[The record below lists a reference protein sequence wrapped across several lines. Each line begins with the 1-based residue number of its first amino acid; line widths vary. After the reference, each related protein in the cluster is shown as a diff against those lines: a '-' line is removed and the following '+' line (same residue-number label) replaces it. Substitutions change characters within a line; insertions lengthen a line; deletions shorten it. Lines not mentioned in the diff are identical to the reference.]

1 MKTHYPPGPRD
12 WFFGLTIGLRS
23 LREPLAFLQ
32 EMARTYGDIA
42 YVRVGPYRTYVL
54 NHPNLIREVLVTR
67 GKSFCKWEAQKRVFR
82 KIDGNGLINTEGEF
96 WLRQRRLIQKAFQ
109 QRRLGGY
116 ADTAVELTRRRLDRW
131 TAGTALNLDRELSE
145 LALEIVGETLF
156 GVDLR
161 DHVAWLSETAE
172 VLRDTF
178 IREFLAPVPLPDWL
192 PLPSKRRMRRAIR
205 DLDAFI
211 TGIIR
216 DRRASGEDKGDLL
229 SMLLLAVDDQGD
241 GTGMTDQ
248 QARDEAVTLFN
259 GGHDSTSAA
268 LAWTCYFIARY
279 PDVQESL
286 RAEVE
291 AVLGERPAVLADLP
305 RLAFADRVVKESLRI
320 YPPTTALFTRQA
332 VTEVEIGGYQL
343 ARGSLVATSPY
354 VTQRDPRWFP
364 EPERF
369 DPDRFGPGR
378 VEAIPEYAYFPFGA
392 GPHVCIGNT
401 FAMMEITLVVA
412 TVVQRFQLELMPGQE
427 AIVPEL
433 KVSLRP
439 KGGVWVKP
447 VPRRTGRDD
456 KRSSSPTSDVSHR
469 G

>member
-23 LREPLAFLQ
+23 LREPLTFLQ
-32 EMARTYGDIA
+32 EMARDYGDIA
-42 YVRVGPYRTYVL
+42 YVRVGPYQSYVI
-54 NHPNLIREVLVTR
+54 NHPNLIREVLVTK
-67 GKSFCKWEAQKRVFR
+67 GKSFGKWEAQKRVFR
-82 KIDGNGLINTEGEF
+82 KIDGNGLINSEGDF

-109 QRRLGGY
+109 HRRLGRY
-116 ADTAVELTRRRLDRW
+116 AETVVELTRRRLDRW
-131 TAGTALNLDRELSE
+131 TAGAAINLDREMSE
-145 LALEIVGETLF
+145 LALEIAGETLF

-161 DHVAWLSETAE
+161 DRAAWLGETAE
-172 VLRDTF
+172 VLRETF

-205 DLDAFI
+205 NLDTFI
-211 TGIIR
+211 TGTIR

-229 SMLLLAVDDQGD
+229 SMLLLAVDEQGD

-259 GGHDSTSAA
+259 GSHDSTSAG

-279 PDVQESL
+279 PGVQERL
-286 RAEVE
+286 RDELE
-291 AVLGERPAVLADLP
+291 TVLGGRVATFEDLP
-305 RLAFADRVVKESLRI
+305 RLTFADTVVKESLRLC
-320 YPPTTALFTRQA
+320 PPTAALFTRQA
-332 VTEVEIGGYQL
+332 LTEVEIGGYRL
-343 ARGSLVATSPY
+343 ARGSLVAISPY

-364 EPERF
+364 EPECF

-378 VEAIPEYAYFPFGA
+378 VEDIPEYAYLPFGA

-412 TVVQRFQLELMPGQE
+412 TLVQRFHIELTPGQE
-427 AIVPEL
+427 NLLPEL

-447 VPRRTGRDD
+447 IARLPAAPAGA
-456 KRSSSPTSDVSHR
+456 HA
-469 G
+469 

>member
-23 LREPLAFLQ
+23 LREPLPFLQ

-42 YVRVGPYRTYVL
+42 YVRVGPYHSYLV
-54 NHPNLIREVLVTR
+54 NHPSLIREVLVTK
-67 GKSFCKWEAQKRVFR
+67 GKSFRKWEAQKRVFR
-82 KIDGNGLINTEGEF
+82 KIDGNGLINSEGEF

-109 QRRLGGY
+109 HRRFGRY
-116 ADTAVELTRRRLDRW
+116 AERVVELTRRRLDHW
-131 TAGTALNLDRELSE
+131 TAGTALNLDREMSE
-145 LALEIVGETLF
+145 LALEIAGETLF

-161 DHVAWLSETAE
+161 EKAAWLGETAE
-172 VLRDTF
+172 VLRETF

-192 PLPSKRRMRRAIR
+192 PLPSKRRMRRAIK

-229 SMLLLAVDDQGD
+229 SMLLLAVDEQGD

-259 GGHDSTSAA
+259 AGHDSTSAA
-268 LAWTCYFIARY
+268 LAWTCYFIARS
-279 PDVQESL
+279 PGVQERL
-286 RAEVE
+286 RKELE
-291 AVLGERPAVLADLP
+291 AVLGERVATLEDLP
-305 RLAFADRVVKESLRI
+305 RLTFADTVVKESLRLC
-320 YPPTTALFTRQA
+320 PPTSALFVRQA
-332 VTEVEIGGYQL
+332 LTEVEIGDYQL
-343 ARGSLVATSPY
+343 ARGSLVSLSPY

-378 VEAIPEYAYFPFGA
+378 VEDIPEYAYFPFGA
-392 GPHVCIGNT
+392 GPHVCVGNT

-412 TVVQRFQLELMPGQE
+412 TLVQRFHLELTPGQE
-427 AIVPEL
+427 NLAPEL

-447 VPRRTGRDD
+447 VARVPAAPAAAHAGDPIGRRA
-456 KRSSSPTSDVSHR
+456 
-469 G
+469 

>member
-1 MKTHYPPGPRD
+1 MKTHLPPGPRD

-23 LREPLAFLQ
+23 LRQPLAFLQ
-32 EMARTYGDIA
+32 EMARVYGDVA
-42 YVRVGPYRTYVL
+42 YVRVGPYHSYVI
-54 NHPNLIREVLVTR
+54 NHPNLIREILVTK
-67 GKSFCKWEAQKRVFR
+67 GKSFRKWERQKRVFR
-82 KIDGNGLINTEGEF
+82 KIDGDGLINSEGDF

-109 QRRLGGY
+109 QRRFGRY
-116 ADTAVELTRRRLDRW
+116 AETMVALTRRRLDRW
-131 TAGTALNLDRELSE
+131 TAGTAINLDQEMSE
-145 LALEIVGETLF
+145 LALEITGETLF

-161 DHVAWLSETAE
+161 DQTAWLGETAE
-172 VLRDTF
+172 VLRETF
-178 IREFLAPVPLPDWL
+178 IREFLAAVPLPDWL

-205 DLDAFI
+205 NLDTFI

-229 SMLLLAVDDQGD
+229 SMLLLAVDEQGD
-241 GTGMTDQ
+241 GTGMTDR

-268 LAWTCYFIARY
+268 LAWTCYFLGRY
-279 PDVQESL
+279 PGVQERL
-286 RAEVE
+286 RNEVD
-291 AVLGERPAVLADLP
+291 AVLGGRVATLEDLP
-305 RLAFADRVVKESLRI
+305 RLPFADTVVKESLRI
-320 YPPTTALFTRQA
+320 CPPTSALFTREA
-332 VTEVEIGGYQL
+332 VTEVEIGGYRL
-343 ARGSLVATSPY
+343 GRGSLVSLSPY

-378 VEAIPEYAYFPFGA
+378 AEDIPEYAYFPFGA
-392 GPHVCIGNT
+392 GPHVCVGNT

-412 TVVQRFQLELMPGQE
+412 TLVQRFDLELTPGQE
-427 AIVPEL
+427 NVVPEL

-447 VPRRTGRDD
+447 VARRPAAPAGA
-456 KRSSSPTSDVSHR
+456 PA
-469 G
+469 